1 MWDVFRRTSVMAGRF
16 VRGAQRIVQAINVSG
31 DKFRCAATV
40 TFYDINGNKVLGA
53 CAVAQGHRF
62 Q

>member
-1 MWDVFRRTSVMAGRF
+1 MAGLL
-16 VRGAQRIVQAINVSG
+16 VRGTQRIVQAINVSG
-31 DKFRCAATV
+31 EKFRSAPTV
-40 TFYDINGNKVLGA
+40 TFYDVNGNKVLGA